1 MPYILKDVCS
11 VHEGGQ
17 VIMLH
22 LKNKVACGHF
32 INKMNEFS
40 IVILITVIL
49 IVIVLFNTAKV
60 VPQRQE
66 YIVERLGKFSRT
78 LSAGLHLLVPFLDVV
93 KYKRTLKEE
102 VFEVSKQNCITKD
115 NVALG
120 IDGVLYLQV
129 MNSKLSCYG
138 IDDYRLAAQNLAQT
152 SLRSVIGKMDLDKTF
167 EERETLNQAVV
178 AAVDEAAQNWGIKV
192 LRYEVKDIEVS
203 PDIMNAME
211 KQMTAERDKR
221 AAIAQSEGERQSKI
235 NLAEGEK
242 EQSILTSEGQ
252 KQELINNA
260 EGLAAEI
267 KLKADAT
274 AEAIT
279 KVAKALNQEGGEQA
293 ANLEVAKQY
302 VSEFGNLAKENN
314 TLIIPSDVNN
324 LSSMVATAM
333 SVIEKTKKK

>member
-1 MPYILKDVCS
+1 M
-11 VHEGGQ
+11 G
-17 VIMLH
+17 
-22 LKNKVACGHF
+22 
-32 INKMNEFS
+32 EFS
-40 IVILITVIL
+40 VVILISVVFLIVIL
-49 IVIVLFNTAKV
+49 FKTARV
-60 VPQRQE
+60 VPQRKE
-66 YIVERLGKFSRT
+66 YIVERLGKYSRT
-78 LSAGLHLLVPFLDVV
+78 LNAGLHILVPFLDVV
-93 KYKRTLKEE
+93 RYTRTLKEE
-102 VFEVSKQNCITKD
+102 VIEVQKQNCITKD

-129 MNSKLSCYG
+129 VNSKLSCYG
-138 IDDYRLAAQNLAQT
+138 IDNYRLAAGNLAQT

-178 AAVDEAAQNWGIKV
+178 AAVDEAAQNWGVKV

-235 NLAEGEK
+235 NLAQGEK
-242 EQSILTSEGQ
+242 EQAILTSEGQ

-274 AEAIT
+274 ADAIT
-279 KVAKALNQEGGEQA
+279 KVAEALNKKGGEQA

-302 VSEFGNLAKENN
+302 VKEFGNLAKENN

-324 LSSMVATAM
+324 ISSMLATAM

>member
-1 MPYILKDVCS
+1 M
-11 VHEGGQ
+11 G
-17 VIMLH
+17 
-22 LKNKVACGHF
+22 
-32 INKMNEFS
+32 EFS
-40 IVILITVIL
+40 IVVIISVVLL
-49 IVIVLFNTAKV
+49 IVILFKTARV

-78 LSAGLHLLVPFLDVV
+78 LSAGLHILIPFLDVV
-93 KYKRTLKEE
+93 RYKRTLKEE

-235 NLAEGEK
+235 NLAQGEK

-274 AEAIT
+274 AEAIS
-279 KVAKALNQEGGEQA
+279 KVAESLNKKGGEQA

-302 VSEFGNLAKENN
+302 VKEFGNLAKENN
-314 TLIIPSDVNN
+314 TLIIPSDINN
-324 LSSMVATAM
+324 VSSMVATAM
-333 SVIEKTKKK
+333 SVIDKTKKK

>member
-1 MPYILKDVCS
+1 MS
-11 VHEGGQ
+11 
-17 VIMLH
+17 
-22 LKNKVACGHF
+22 
-32 INKMNEFS
+32 EFS
-40 IVILITVIL
+40 IVIIISVVLLVI
-49 IVIVLFNTAKV
+49 ILFKTAKI

-66 YIVERLGKFSRT
+66 FIVERLGKFSRT
-78 LSAGLHLLVPFLDVV
+78 LSAGLHILIPFLDVV
-93 KYKRTLKEE
+93 RYKRTLKEQ
-102 VFEVSKQNCITKD
+102 VFEIDKQNSITRD

-129 MNSKLSCYG
+129 TDSKLSCYG
-138 IDDYRLAAQNLAQT
+138 IDDYRIAAQNLAQT

-235 NLAEGEK
+235 NAAQGEK
-242 EQSILTSEGQ
+242 EHSILTSEGQ
-252 KQELINNA
+252 KQELINKA
-260 EGLAAEI
+260 EGAAAEI

-274 AEAIT
+274 AEAII
-279 KVAKALNQEGGEQA
+279 KVAESLNKKGGEQA
-293 ANLEVAKQY
+293 ARLEVAKQY
-302 VSEFGNLAKENN
+302 IKEFGNLAKENN
-314 TLIIPSDVNN
+314 TLIIPSDVSNVA
-324 LSSMVATAM
+324 SMVATAM
-333 SVIEKTKKK
+333 SVIDKTKEK

>member
-1 MPYILKDVCS
+1 
-11 VHEGGQ
+11 
-17 VIMLH
+17 
-22 LKNKVACGHF
+22 
-32 INKMNEFS
+32 MNEFS

-93 KYKRTLKEE
+93 RYKRTLKEE

-129 MNSKLSCYG
+129 MDSKLSCYG

-274 AEAIT
+274 AEAIN
-279 KVAKALNQEGGEQA
+279 KIAVALSKEGGEQA

-302 VSEFGNLAKENN
+302 VTEFGNLAKENN

-333 SVIEKTKKK
+333 SVIDKTKKK

>member
-1 MPYILKDVCS
+1 
-11 VHEGGQ
+11 
-17 VIMLH
+17 
-22 LKNKVACGHF
+22 
-32 INKMNEFS
+32 MNEFS

-93 KYKRTLKEE
+93 RYKRTLKEE

-129 MNSKLSCYG
+129 MDSKLSCYG

-274 AEAIT
+274 AEAIN
-279 KVAKALNQEGGEQA
+279 KIAVALSQEGGEQA

-302 VSEFGNLAKENN
+302 VTEFGNLAKENN

-333 SVIEKTKKK
+333 SVIDKTKKK

>member
-1 MPYILKDVCS
+1 M
-11 VHEGGQ
+11 G
-17 VIMLH
+17 
-22 LKNKVACGHF
+22 
-32 INKMNEFS
+32 EFS
-40 IVILITVIL
+40 IVIIISVVLLV
-49 IVIVLFNTAKV
+49 VVLFKTARV

-66 YIVERLGKFSRT
+66 YIVERLGKYSKT
-78 LSAGLHLLVPFLDVV
+78 LGAGLHILIPFLDVV

-129 MNSKLSCYG
+129 INSKLSCYG

-221 AAIAQSEGERQSKI
+221 AAIAKSEGERQSKI
-235 NLAEGEK
+235 NLAQGEK

-260 EGLAAEI
+260 EGSAAEI

-274 AEAIT
+274 ADAIT
-279 KVAKALNQEGGEQA
+279 TVAKSLNTKGGEQA

-302 VSEFGNLAKENN
+302 VKEFGNLAKENN

-324 LSSMVATAM
+324 ISSMLATAM
-333 SVIEKTKKK
+333 SVIDKTKKK

>member
-1 MPYILKDVCS
+1 MS
-11 VHEGGQ
+11 
-17 VIMLH
+17 
-22 LKNKVACGHF
+22 
-32 INKMNEFS
+32 EFS
-40 IVILITVIL
+40 IVIIISVVLLIIL
-49 IVIVLFNTAKV
+49 LFKTARI

-66 YIVERLGKFSRT
+66 FIVERLGKFSRT
-78 LSAGLHLLVPFLDVV
+78 LSAGLHILVPFLDVV
-93 KYKRTLKEE
+93 RYKRTLKEE
-102 VFEVSKQNCITKD
+102 VYEVSKQNCITRD

-129 MNSKLSCYG
+129 VNSKFSCYG
-138 IDDYRLAAQNLAQT
+138 IDDYRIAAQNLAQT

-167 EERETLNQAVV
+167 EERERINQAVV
-178 AAVDEAAQNWGIKV
+178 AAVDEASQNWGIKV
-192 LRYEVKDIEVS
+192 LRYGVKDIEVS

-235 NLAEGEK
+235 NLAQGEK

-260 EGLAAEI
+260 EGIAAEI

-274 AEAIT
+274 ADAIVT
-279 KVAKALNQEGGEQA
+279 VAEALNIKGGEQA
-293 ANLEVAKQY
+293 ASLDVAKQY
-302 VSEFGNLAKENN
+302 VKEFGNLAKESN

-324 LSSMVATAM
+324 ISSMLATAM
-333 SVIEKTKKK
+333 SVIDKTKKK

>member
-1 MPYILKDVCS
+1 M
-11 VHEGGQ
+11 G
-17 VIMLH
+17 
-22 LKNKVACGHF
+22 
-32 INKMNEFS
+32 EFS
-40 IVILITVIL
+40 VVILISVVFLIVIL
-49 IVIVLFNTAKV
+49 FKTARV
-60 VPQRQE
+60 VPQRKE
-66 YIVERLGKFSRT
+66 YIVERLGKYSRT
-78 LSAGLHLLVPFLDVV
+78 LNAGLHILVPFLDVV
-93 KYKRTLKEE
+93 RYTRTLKEE
-102 VFEVSKQNCITKD
+102 VIEVQKQNCITKD

-129 MNSKLSCYG
+129 VNSKLSCYG
-138 IDDYRLAAQNLAQT
+138 IDNYRLAAGNLAQT

-178 AAVDEAAQNWGIKV
+178 AAVDEAAQNWGVKV

-235 NLAEGEK
+235 NLAQGEK
-242 EQSILTSEGQ
+242 EQAILTSEGQ

-274 AEAIT
+274 ADAIT
-279 KVAKALNQEGGEQA
+279 KVAEALNKRGGEQA

-302 VSEFGNLAKENN
+302 VKEFGNLAKENN

-324 LSSMVATAM
+324 ISSMLATAM
-333 SVIEKTKKK
+333 SVIDKTKKK

>member
-1 MPYILKDVCS
+1 MS
-11 VHEGGQ
+11 
-17 VIMLH
+17 
-22 LKNKVACGHF
+22 
-32 INKMNEFS
+32 EFS
-40 IVILITVIL
+40 IVIIISVVLLVIL
-49 IVIVLFNTAKV
+49 LFKTARI

-66 YIVERLGKFSRT
+66 FIVERLGKFSRT
-78 LSAGLHLLVPFLDVV
+78 LSAGLHILVPFLDVV
-93 KYKRTLKEE
+93 RYKRTLKEE
-102 VFEVSKQNCITKD
+102 VYEVSKQNCITKD

-129 MNSKLSCYG
+129 VNSKFSCYG
-138 IDDYRLAAQNLAQT
+138 IDDYRIAAQNLAQT

-167 EERETLNQAVV
+167 EERERINQAVV
-178 AAVDEAAQNWGIKV
+178 AAVDEASQNWGIKV

-235 NLAEGEK
+235 NLAQGEK

-252 KQELINNA
+252 KQELINKA
-260 EGLAAEI
+260 EGAAAEI

-274 AEAIT
+274 AEAII
-279 KVAKALNQEGGEQA
+279 KVAEALNKKGGEQA

-302 VSEFGNLAKENN
+302 IKEFGNLAKENN

-324 LSSMVATAM
+324 ISSMVATAM
-333 SVIEKTKKK
+333 SVIDKTKKQNK

>member
-1 MPYILKDVCS
+1 M
-11 VHEGGQ
+11 G
-17 VIMLH
+17 
-22 LKNKVACGHF
+22 
-32 INKMNEFS
+32 EFS
-40 IVILITVIL
+40 IVIIISV
-49 IVIVLFNTAKV
+49 VLLVVLLFKTARV

-66 YIVERLGKFSRT
+66 FIVERLGKFSRT
-78 LSAGLHLLVPFLDVV
+78 LSAGLHILIPFLDIV

-120 IDGVLYLQV
+120 IDGVLYNQV
-129 MNSKLSCYG
+129 IDSKSSCYG
-138 IDDYRLAAQNLAQT
+138 IDDYRIAAQNLAQT

-167 EERETLNQAVV
+167 EERERINQAVV

-235 NLAEGEK
+235 NLAQGEK

-260 EGLAAEI
+260 EGMAAEI

-274 AEAIT
+274 AGAIT
-279 KVAKALNQEGGEQA
+279 VVAEALNKKGGEQA

-302 VSEFGNLAKENN
+302 VKEFGNLAKENN
-314 TLIIPSDVNN
+314 TLIIPSDVSNV
-324 LSSMVATAM
+324 SSMVATAM
-333 SVIEKTKKK
+333 SVIDKTKKQNK

>member
-1 MPYILKDVCS
+1 
-11 VHEGGQ
+11 
-17 VIMLH
+17 
-22 LKNKVACGHF
+22 
-32 INKMNEFS
+32 MNEFS
-40 IVILITVIL
+40 VVILITVIL

-93 KYKRTLKEE
+93 RYKRTLKEE

-129 MNSKLSCYG
+129 MDSKLSCYG

-302 VSEFGNLAKENN
+302 VSEFGNLAQENN

-324 LSSMVATAM
+324 ISSMVATAM